1 MAILLSNI
9 GAIISFVLGFIAI
22 FWPAKTETF
31 VSIKSLGKE
40 GNSEIRATYGG
51 FFLGISLFALS
62 SQDSIV
68 FIVLG
73 IGWLSAALIRLFSLC
88 FGFYTSKNLM
98 GVIFE
103 GLIGGLCISSLLI

>member
-1 MAILLSNI
+1 METLLPNV
-9 GAIISFVLGFIAI
+9 GASISLLLGFIAI

-103 GLIGGLCISSLLI
+103 GLIGGLCISSSLI